1 MRKKSKSEKSELV
14 NEADNSLGLSWYKPD
29 GSLVLWN
36 PSYNKSIKTKFTI
49 LMNKMFKL
57 F

>member
-1 MRKKSKSEKSELV
+1 MRKKSKSEKLELV

-29 GSLVLWN
+29 GSLVRWN
-36 PSYNKSIKTKFTI
+36 PSYNKSIKTKFKI

>member
-1 MRKKSKSEKSELV
+1 MRKKSKSEKLELV
-14 NEADNSLGLSWYKPD
+14 HEADRLGLSWYKPD

>member
-14 NEADNSLGLSWYKPD
+14 NEADNRLGLSWYKPD